1 MSDAVSRALER
12 SNALQSSAPRGTG
25 LFAVAPPA
33 QAEIWS
39 VFGIN
44 GNDTGGIIPWSP
56 ALRAYGYR
64 EAAQHHCGGYHKIAR
79 ITSVHARYG
88 DYVGF
93 ACEFP
98 RSYDPVKHG
107 DWWMRRCLASSS
119 DCGLARDR
127 IAPHDGLS

>member
-1 MSDAVSRALER
+1 MRLKAL
-12 SNALQSSAPRGTG
+12 A
-25 LFAVAPPA
+25 AVAVVLSLCGGA
-33 QAEIWS
+33 AHAVNGETWS

-56 ALRAYGYR
+56 ALRAFGYR
-64 EAAQHHCGGYHKIAR
+64 AAAQAHCEGYHRIAR

-98 RSYDPVKHG
+98 RGYDPVKAG
-107 DWWMRRCLASSS
+107 RWWS
-119 DCGLARDR
+119 
-127 IAPHDGLS
+127 P

>member
-1 MSDAVSRALER
+1 MKVWLYEQMRSALGRCDQEITVMRRTLPAAVLAL
-12 SNALQSSAPRGTG
+12 SLSITA
-25 LFAVAPPA
+25 A

-39 VFGIN
+39 VYGIN

-79 ITSVHARYG
+79 ITSVHPRYG

-98 RSYDPVKHG
+98 RNYDPVGHG
-107 DWWMRRCLASSS
+107 VWWMRPMF
-119 DCGLARDR
+119 G
-127 IAPHDGLS
+127 IF

>member
-1 MSDAVSRALER
+1 MSLRHVVAAAGLLMLVTPAHAV
-12 SNALQSSAPRGTG
+12 NGDT
-25 LFAVAPPA
+25 
-33 QAEIWS
+33 WS

-64 EAAQHHCGGYHKIAR
+64 TAAQAHCDGYHRIAR
-79 ITSVHARYG
+79 ITSVHPRYG

-98 RSYDPVKHG
+98 RSYDPVKAG
-107 DWWMRRCLASSS
+107 RWWWS
-119 DCGLARDR
+119 
-127 IAPHDGLS
+127 P

>member
-1 MSDAVSRALER
+1 MRFNPLAAAAL
-12 SNALQSSAPRGTG
+12 ALSLLT
-25 LFAVAPPA
+25 VPA
-33 QAEIWS
+33 HAQMWS
-39 VFGIN
+39 VEGFR

-64 EAAQHHCGGYHKIAR
+64 VAAQEHCAGYNRIAR

-98 RSYDPVKHG
+98 RGYDPVGH
-107 DWWMRRCLASSS
+107 A
-119 DCGLARDR
+119 ARVVHVISR
-127 IAPHDGLS
+127 LY